1 MDLSALVPQL
11 VTLLIPFLPYL
22 VKGDEV
28 AEEAES
34 KFGAA
39 AWERA
44 KTLWGKLHP
53 KVAAKAA
60 AQEAVQDAAAA
71 PDNEDA
77 KAALRVQL
85 KKLLADD
92 PGLAE
97 EIARQLSG
105 AQAAGV
111 VVTASGPRSVAVG
124 GSIKGSTITTGDQ
137 NTVNQQR
144 STFVSESKYDFSS
157 ASFSGSILNIESNLT
172 GAIQTIGAA
181 TNLEP
186 SVQKQL
192 QQLLEQLQAELKQ
205 VPPAQAAEAE
215 AVAATA
221 KLAVEEATK
230 EKPNKTMVQITG
242 DGLKKAAE
250 NVGAVMPK
258 VLEIAGLIVAAIGK
272 FVV

>member
-1 MDLSALVPQL
+1 M
-11 VTLLIPFLPYL
+11 
-22 VKGDEV
+22 
-28 AEEAES
+28 
-34 KFGAA
+34 
-39 AWERA
+39 
-44 KTLWGKLHP
+44 LWGKLHP

-60 AQEAVQDAAAA
+60 AQEVVQDAAAA
-71 PDNEDA
+71 PDNEDIR
-77 KAALRVQL
+77 AALRVQL

-92 PGLAE
+92 PGLAA
-97 EIARQLSG
+97 EIVRQLSEGQATG
-105 AQAAGV
+105 AAVSAHG
-111 VVTASGPRSVAVG
+111 ARSVAVG
-124 GSIKGSTITTGDQ
+124 GSVTGSTITTGDQ

-144 STFVSESKYDFSS
+144 MTFVSESKYDFSS
-157 ASFSGSILNIESNLT
+157 ASFSNSILNIESTLT

-181 TNLEP
+181 ANLEP

-242 DGLKKAAE
+242 DGLKK
-250 NVGAVMPK
+250 V
-258 VLEIAGLIVAAIGK
+258 
-272 FVV
+272 